1 MNTKCFQNSST
12 PGLSHK
18 FQNYNI
24 LCEEAG
30 LFVAFNI
37 YQVQWGYNE
46 RWICNKGG
54 DLASFII

>member
-37 YQVQWGYNE
+37 PSTVGDTM
-46 RWICNKGG
+46 KGG
-54 DLASFII
+54 YVIRVVS